1 VRILARL
8 LKQAVCYL
16 SERHLRD
23 ADWFFDYA
31 QRPGSSHHM
40 ELIVHNRLDSFLIQP
55 PATQLTG
62 IRRFSLEFFW
72 FGIKEARACL
82 FAGLFFV
89 AIFSVPR
96 AGLFGIARY
105 DVLLL
110 IAVVIQLVM
119 VLSKLESWD
128 ELKAISL
135 FHLLGFALEL
145 FKTSSTI
152 GSWHYPEAGWSKIG
166 GVPLFS
172 GFMYAAVGSYIIQCW
187 RLMDLKIRHHPPI
200 LYAVLLSLALY
211 ANFFTHHFIGD
222 YRGYIAAVALGLY
235 ARSVVVFTPYD
246 RPFRMPLL
254 VAFILIGFFIWLAEN
269 LGTLFGVWQYPNQL
283 GAWATVH
290 VGKWGAW
297 SLLVMMTF
305 TITLFLK
312 DIKKRVHIAQ

>member
-1 VRILARL
+1 MM
-8 LKQAVCYL
+8 
-16 SERHLRD
+16 D
-23 ADWFFDYA
+23 NPFD
-31 QRPGSSHHM
+31 R
-40 ELIVHNRLDSFLIQP
+40 FLMHP
-55 PATQLTG
+55 PATRLTG
-62 IRRFSLEFFW
+62 MARFGLDFLW
-72 FGIKEARACL
+72 FGIKELRACL

-110 IAVVIQLVM
+110 IALAIQLMMIAVR
-119 VLSKLESWD
+119 LESWD
-128 ELKAISL
+128 ELKAITL

-145 FKTSSTI
+145 FKTSSAI
-152 GSWHYPEAGWSKIG
+152 GSWHYPDDAWSKIG

-200 LYAVLLSLALY
+200 LFAVLLSLALY

-222 YRGYIAAVALGLY
+222 YRWHIACIALGLY
-235 ARSVVVFTPYD
+235 ARSEVIFTPYD
-246 RPFRMPLL
+246 RPYRMPLL

-269 LGTLFGVWQYPNQL
+269 LGTLFGVWQYPNQI

-312 DIKKRVHIAQ
+312 DIKQRVHIAQ

>member
-1 VRILARL
+1 MM
-8 LKQAVCYL
+8 
-16 SERHLRD
+16 D
-23 ADWFFDYA
+23 NPFD
-31 QRPGSSHHM
+31 R
-40 ELIVHNRLDSFLIQP
+40 FLMHP
-55 PATQLTG
+55 PATRLTG
-62 IRRFSLEFFW
+62 MARFGLDFLW
-72 FGIKEARACL
+72 FGIKELRACL

-110 IAVVIQLVM
+110 IALAIQLMMIAVR
-119 VLSKLESWD
+119 LETWD
-128 ELKAISL
+128 ELKAITL

-145 FKTSSTI
+145 FKTSSAI
-152 GSWHYPEAGWSKIG
+152 GSWHYPDDAWSKIG

-200 LYAVLLSLALY
+200 LFAVLLSLALY

-222 YRGYIAAVALGLY
+222 YRWHIACIALGLY
-235 ARSVVVFTPYD
+235 ARSEVIFTPYD
-246 RPFRMPLL
+246 RPYRMPLL

-269 LGTLFGVWQYPNQL
+269 LGTLFGVWQYPNQI

-312 DIKKRVHIAQ
+312 DIKQRVHIAQ

>member
-1 VRILARL
+1 MM
-8 LKQAVCYL
+8 
-16 SERHLRD
+16 D
-23 ADWFFDYA
+23 NPFD
-31 QRPGSSHHM
+31 R
-40 ELIVHNRLDSFLIQP
+40 FLMHP
-55 PATQLTG
+55 PATRLTG
-62 IRRFSLEFFW
+62 MAHFGLDFLW
-72 FGIKEARACL
+72 FGIKELRACL

-110 IAVVIQLVM
+110 IALAIQLMMIAVR
-119 VLSKLESWD
+119 LETWD
-128 ELKAISL
+128 ELKAITL

-145 FKTSSTI
+145 FKTSSAI
-152 GSWHYPEAGWSKIG
+152 GSWHYPDDAWSKIG

-200 LYAVLLSLALY
+200 LFAVLLSLALY

-222 YRGYIAAVALGLY
+222 YRWHIACIALGLY
-235 ARSVVVFTPYD
+235 ARSEVIFTPYD
-246 RPFRMPLL
+246 RPYRMPLM

-269 LGTLFGVWQYPNQL
+269 LGTLFGVWQYPNQI

-312 DIKKRVHIAQ
+312 DIKQRVHIAQ